1 MQNEVHIE
9 IEKIPEF
16 QRISLAKGALALVEQ
31 VFSMP
36 GAEERYQAWLKARK
50 ETQAAKTVEEGV
62 THENRKDPA
71 RACH

>member
-36 GAEERYQAWLKARK
+36 GAEERYQAWLEARK
-50 ETQAAKTVEEGV
+50 RAQEKSS
-62 THENRKDPA
+62 RK
-71 RACH
+71 

>member
-36 GAEERYQAWLKARK
+36 GAEEQYQAWLKARK
-50 ETQAAKTVEEGV
+50 EAQTAKSDENKEE
-62 THENRKDPA
+62 A
-71 RACH
+71 

>member
-1 MQNEVHIE
+1 MQNKVHIE

-36 GAEERYQAWLKARK
+36 DRSFPLSAR
-50 ETQAAKTVEEGV
+50 
-62 THENRKDPA
+62 
-71 RACH
+71 